1 VAAITI
7 AIAVHNVP
15 EGLAITA
22 VMRPRGVS
30 LVRCAGWSVFSSLPQ
45 PLLAVPAFLFVQTFA
60 AALPYGLGFAAGAM
74 MFMVFEELLPEAYG
88 EAPRAAVAA
97 LASLFLVAMVC
108 FSGTVNDN
116 KTTPTRS
123 RPSPPLTPP
132 ACTPVSGRDH
142 ATNGAGVG
150 DARRGD
156 DAFGPHVLRNSSR
169 IRLTPIS
176 PSGAG
181 VSMRTLPL
189 LSSVG
194 QVLLVTAVRV
204 GGTPGALHRLE
215 WHGRPEDLG
224 PRLPAI
230 RRSGIEVLRSLH
242 FWVDPVPEL
251 VVLGVESETTTGGAL
266 SPLVALAV
274 HPTMEAC
281 VAELRR
287 WGHEATPRAA
297 PERVRA

>member
-1 VAAITI
+1 
-7 AIAVHNVP
+7 
-15 EGLAITA
+15 
-22 VMRPRGVS
+22 MRS
-30 LVRCAGWSVFSSLPQ
+30 TLVL
-45 PLLAVPAFLFVQTFA
+45 
-60 AALPYGLGFAAGAM
+60 GLGD
-74 MFMVFEELLPEAYG
+74 V
-88 EAPRAAVAA
+88 
-97 LASLFLVAMVC
+97 
-108 FSGTVNDN
+108 
-116 KTTPTRS
+116 
-123 RPSPPLTPP
+123 
-132 ACTPVSGRDH
+132 
-142 ATNGAGVG
+142 
-150 DARRGD
+150 RRGD
-156 DAFGPHVLRNSSR
+156 DAFGPQVLRELQQAYGLDPQ
-169 IRLTPIS
+169 ILTVEA
-176 PSGAG
+176 AG
-181 VSMRTLPL
+181 VGMRTLPL

-274 HPTMEAC
+274 HPTMDAC

-287 WGHEATPRAA
+287 WGHEVTPRAA

>member
-1 VAAITI
+1 MNAT
-7 AIAVHNVP
+7 
-15 EGLAITA
+15 
-22 VMRPRGVS
+22 
-30 LVRCAGWSVFSSLPQ
+30 LVL
-45 PLLAVPAFLFVQTFA
+45 
-60 AALPYGLGFAAGAM
+60 GLGD
-74 MFMVFEELLPEAYG
+74 V
-88 EAPRAAVAA
+88 
-97 LASLFLVAMVC
+97 
-108 FSGTVNDN
+108 
-116 KTTPTRS
+116 
-123 RPSPPLTPP
+123 
-132 ACTPVSGRDH
+132 
-142 ATNGAGVG
+142 
-150 DARRGD
+150 RRGD
-156 DAFGPHVLRNSSR
+156 DGFGPHVLRELQR
-169 IRLTPIS
+169 RYDVDAQVLTVE
-176 PSGAG
+176 ATG
-181 VSMRTLPL
+181 VGMRTLPL

-251 VVLGVESETTTGGAL
+251 VVLGVEAETTTGGPL

-274 HPTMEAC
+274 QPTTDAC

-287 WGHEATPRAA
+287 WGHEVTPRAA

>member
-1 VAAITI
+1 
-7 AIAVHNVP
+7 
-15 EGLAITA
+15 
-22 VMRPRGVS
+22 MRS
-30 LVRCAGWSVFSSLPQ
+30 TLVL
-45 PLLAVPAFLFVQTFA
+45 
-60 AALPYGLGFAAGAM
+60 GLGD
-74 MFMVFEELLPEAYG
+74 V
-88 EAPRAAVAA
+88 
-97 LASLFLVAMVC
+97 
-108 FSGTVNDN
+108 
-116 KTTPTRS
+116 
-123 RPSPPLTPP
+123 
-132 ACTPVSGRDH
+132 
-142 ATNGAGVG
+142 
-150 DARRGD
+150 RRGD
-156 DAFGPHVLRNSSR
+156 DAFGPLVLRELQQGYVLDPQ
-169 IRLTPIS
+169 ILMVE
-176 PSGAG
+176 AG
-181 VSMRTLPL
+181 GVGMRTLPL

-251 VVLGVESETTTGGAL
+251 AVLGVESETTTGGSL

-274 HPTMEAC
+274 HPTMDAC

-287 WGHEATPRAA
+287 WGHEVTPRAA

>member
-1 VAAITI
+1 MKAT
-7 AIAVHNVP
+7 
-15 EGLAITA
+15 
-22 VMRPRGVS
+22 
-30 LVRCAGWSVFSSLPQ
+30 LVL
-45 PLLAVPAFLFVQTFA
+45 
-60 AALPYGLGFAAGAM
+60 GLGD
-74 MFMVFEELLPEAYG
+74 V
-88 EAPRAAVAA
+88 
-97 LASLFLVAMVC
+97 
-108 FSGTVNDN
+108 
-116 KTTPTRS
+116 
-123 RPSPPLTPP
+123 
-132 ACTPVSGRDH
+132 
-142 ATNGAGVG
+142 
-150 DARRGD
+150 RRGD
-156 DAFGPHVLRNSSR
+156 DAFGPQVLRELQQR
-169 IRLTPIS
+169 YVLDPQVLTVEA
-176 PSGAG
+176 AG
-181 VSMRTLPL
+181 VGMRTLPL

-251 VVLGVESETTTGGAL
+251 VVLGVEAEATTGGPL

-274 HPTMEAC
+274 HPTMDAC

-287 WGHEATPRAA
+287 WGHEVTPRAA

>member
-1 VAAITI
+1 
-7 AIAVHNVP
+7 
-15 EGLAITA
+15 
-22 VMRPRGVS
+22 MRS
-30 LVRCAGWSVFSSLPQ
+30 TLVL
-45 PLLAVPAFLFVQTFA
+45 
-60 AALPYGLGFAAGAM
+60 GLGD
-74 MFMVFEELLPEAYG
+74 V
-88 EAPRAAVAA
+88 
-97 LASLFLVAMVC
+97 
-108 FSGTVNDN
+108 
-116 KTTPTRS
+116 
-123 RPSPPLTPP
+123 
-132 ACTPVSGRDH
+132 
-142 ATNGAGVG
+142 
-150 DARRGD
+150 RRGD
-156 DAFGPHVLRNSSR
+156 DAFGPQVLRELQQGYVLDPQ
-169 IRLTPIS
+169 ILTVEA
-176 PSGAG
+176 AG
-181 VSMRTLPL
+181 VGMRTLPL

-204 GGTPGALHRLE
+204 GGTPGARHRLE

-274 HPTMEAC
+274 HPTMDAC

-287 WGHEATPRAA
+287 WGHEVTPRAA